1 MYDIGVELNEYE
13 IMKYIKKC
21 ITYNA
26 QQKGLLYKC
35 IFIILFPARNP
46 SFCWKK
52 KAQEQIVFIFNK
64 QERNNV

>member
-13 IMKYIKKC
+13 IMKYMKKC
-21 ITYNA
+21 ITCNA
-26 QQKGLLYKC
+26 QQKGILYKC

-52 KAQEQIVFIFNK
+52 AQEQIVFIFNK